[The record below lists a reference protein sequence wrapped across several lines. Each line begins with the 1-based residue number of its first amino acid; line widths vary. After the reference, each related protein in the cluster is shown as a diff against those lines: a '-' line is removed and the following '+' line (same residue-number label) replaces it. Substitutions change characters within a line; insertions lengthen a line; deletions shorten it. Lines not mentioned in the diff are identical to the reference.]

1 MEAVPVVCTF
11 PFHPGKLWI
20 VEYCL
25 GSPCCSLFRSNLC
38 CRSCD
43 FLNRICRFLFRAE
56 IIGNDVPGS
65 TVNDD
70 SAIFYPGLFIFLY
83 LFRIVEM
90 GGIALMNRK
99 IFPDRC
105 PASFC
110 FKRNIFA
117 LIEIDLQAILY

>member
-20 VEYCL
+20 VDIVLEARAAVFF
-25 GSPCCSLFRSNLC
+25 GAI
-38 CRSCD
+38 SCAALAIFSTVSAA
-43 FLNRICRFLFRAE
+43 FLSVRV
-56 IIGNDVPGS
+56 IGNDVPGS
-65 TVNDD
+65 TVNCDP
-70 SAIFYPGLFIFLY
+70 AYFYMVFIFLY